1 MTARNGS
8 VLEVLAADAPSAW
21 GLRPSFVC
29 VDELA
34 QWPSTAGPRALWEA
48 VTSAMAKLPRS
59 RLLVMTSSGMP
70 EHWSHKVLEH
80 AKADPLWRV
89 HENPR
94 PSALDSSRTS
104 GRTKKAAYRL
114 KLHPPVRE
122 PMVRKRG
129 PPHVI
134 ERLAGLRNPAGPQ
147 SPREGVVY
155 VIGVDLGV
163 RHDRTVAAVCH
174 GEPKVPQP
182 PSRSTAWK
190 SGRGLPARP
199 VDFGVVEEWLRETSR
214 CYNHAT
220 IEGDPWQAIGM
231 YQRLRAAGVRVNEFT
246 FSQSSIGKLATTVYT
261 AIRDHHIALPP
272 DEALLDEL
280 ANVRLRET
288 STPVSCALTPT
299 PTSTTTGWSP

>member
-1 MTARNGS
+1 M
-8 VLEVLAADAPSAW
+8 
-21 GLRPSFVC
+21 
-29 VDELA
+29 
-34 QWPSTAGPRALWEA
+34 
-48 VTSAMAKLPRS
+48 
-59 RLLVMTSSGMP
+59 
-70 EHWSHKVLEH
+70 
-80 AKADPLWRV
+80 
-89 HENPR
+89 
-94 PSALDSSRTS
+94 
-104 GRTKKAAYRL
+104 
-114 KLHPPVRE
+114 
-122 PMVRKRG
+122 
-129 PPHVI
+129 
-134 ERLAGLRNPAGPQ
+134 
-147 SPREGVVY
+147 Y

-174 GEPKVPQP
+174 GE
-182 PSRSTAWK
+182 REGTATTVALDRMEVWAG
-190 SGRGLPARP
+190 SPARP

-288 STPVSCALTPT
+288 STPGVLRLDTDPDKHDDRVVALSLCAQRILEFVPRR
-299 PTSTTTGWSP
+299 PARLKCYGPSRPPSGRVFGPPDKSLAEMLGLRWR